1 MVFCNDDYYNLKA
14 KEKPNAS
21 ATELIISKHRSGS
34 TGTIDLIF
42 EKNISAFKNCIKR
55 EE

>member
-1 MVFCNDDYYNLKA
+1 MKT

-34 TGTIDLIF
+34 TGTVDLIF
-42 EKNISAFKNCIKR
+42 EKNISSFKNCVKR
-55 EE
+55 EEE